1 MEVGHKQV
9 NKKKI
14 IIITL
19 IVLILGSI
27 SLAHFFTKED
37 KETSLTVSDKK
48 WIEDNRNSVIDFSAL
63 NGIPVISDNGNGL
76 IFDFLTSLEEDT
88 NLEFNKLSYEK
99 EENVTSE
106 YFLSKKSKLDKN
118 DILLYQDDYVL
129 VSKEKN
135 YYLKASELKNMNIGL
150 LTDDLE
156 NIQT

>member
-1 MEVGHKQV
+1 MGHKQV

-88 NLEFNKLSYEK
+88 DFTVDRIKG
-99 EENVTSE
+99 
-106 YFLSKKSKLDKN
+106 KKVN
-118 DILLYQDDYVL
+118 
-129 VSKEKN
+129 
-135 YYLKASELKNMNIGL
+135 
-150 LTDDLE
+150 
-156 NIQT
+156 